1 MTEQPS
7 QHDDKVAALHS
18 LAEGGPD
25 QPQEKSQDAAEGEV
39 SDALAASAGGQ
50 NDAPA
55 GEPNDPQAAQGAANL
70 AGLPVGGKS
79 FAASK
84 ARAAALG
91 RQAAQAHAHQFK
103 RIMIPLLITV
113 GLLLF
118 VLGGVVAG
126 YVWRGNSAETE
137 LSRQGVMAKWAVV
150 AAFPLGAIL
159 LLAAMLFHRELKRWD
174 KSQAGNLRKSQP
186 NRPKRTA

>member
-1 MTEQPS
+1 MTEQPF

-18 LAEGGPD
+18 LAEGGSD

-39 SDALAASAGGQ
+39 NDALAASAGGQ
-50 NDAPA
+50 SDAPA
-55 GEPNDPQAAQGAANL
+55 GEPKDPQTGQGAANL

-118 VLGGVVAG
+118 ALGGVVAG
-126 YVWRGNSAETE
+126 YLPSGDPAEAE
-137 LSRQGVMAKWAVV
+137 LSRPGVMAKWAVR

-174 KSQAGNLRKSQP
+174 KSRAGSSRKSQP
-186 NRPKRTA
+186 NGPKRTA